1 MLHSG
6 HLNYHLH
13 HKSLFAKS
21 LVWWCFSIHWDKLLE
36 RSPSLLFSVFNNH
49 MNEKMFCKRMFIM
62 PVWSLPWF
70 DVEISSYSGIHRLLR
85 KNSCFVIQLFYAFI
99 IEGVDGLSEWVQD
112 PTRPDTTLS
121 WHIISGKCPRFLTWW
136 IFILNIYVF
145 THALLILFV
154 TDSGYIE
161 QDITKSSSYYVAV
174 GNVYLNEVKVN
185 AEAAYDD
192 IC

>member
-121 WHIISGKCPRFLTWW
+121 WHIIS
-136 IFILNIYVF
+136 
-145 THALLILFV
+145 
-154 TDSGYIE
+154 DSGYIE